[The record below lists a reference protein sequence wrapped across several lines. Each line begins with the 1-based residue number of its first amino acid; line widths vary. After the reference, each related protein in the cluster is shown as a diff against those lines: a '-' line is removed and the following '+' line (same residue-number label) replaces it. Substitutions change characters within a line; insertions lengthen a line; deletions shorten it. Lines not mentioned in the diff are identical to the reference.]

1 MLQESDQIFVSRAET
16 SAMQSLSDYEH
27 HLYTLLAI
35 HIRSSMH
42 TLGYAHDAFILV
54 AYSTAF
60 LLDSLYR
67 FNSTESVLSAQQDV
81 EHREEDNRFRRIADF
96 PGFVGP
102 SLSSVLRDHE
112 HRRYPFHGAPDDI
125 YNITS
130 SQPSLL
136 LNAVPQVAS
145 GNTNHLTSP
154 GVESVLGSQES
165 YHLLSPRT
173 DLLRRLDYELLDP
186 QLLDI
191 LQSESFWSSQETDA
205 SPERRGR

>member
-81 EHREEDNRFRRIADF
+81 EHREEDSRFRRIADF

-136 LNAVPQVAS
+136 LNAVPQVA
-145 GNTNHLTSP
+145 
-154 GVESVLGSQES
+154 
-165 YHLLSPRT
+165 
-173 DLLRRLDYELLDP
+173 
-186 QLLDI
+186 
-191 LQSESFWSSQETDA
+191 
-205 SPERRGR
+205 